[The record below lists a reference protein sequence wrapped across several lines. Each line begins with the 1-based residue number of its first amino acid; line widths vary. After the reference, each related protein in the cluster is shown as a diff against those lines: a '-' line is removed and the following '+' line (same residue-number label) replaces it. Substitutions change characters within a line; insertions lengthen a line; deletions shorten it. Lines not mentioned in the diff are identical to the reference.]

1 MNFGLEIKIEKIYIE
16 KLNSEKNVIMIIFNF
31 KDNNSNKEWKV
42 EKTYDVLIN
51 FLSTILYFFNLEK
64 IPLIENFNENNFNI
78 YLINLEKYLNNIF
91 NLPEIYNFEQIRMF
105 FDFNLNINN
114 DNKNT
119 FINLFNINIKNKN
132 KEIIIKK
139 IKLFENKLF
148 IHYDFIEKNNN
159 FFNFF
164 SSSSSKSIFEI
175 LEINKNN
182 NYNEYNYNSI
192 YSNEFDNKILKFF
205 IQNKNY
211 VIISFENGKII
222 ILKENKI
229 FYNCNY
235 NKNIKKIFFNEIKGY
250 LYILSYNSKNI
261 DIIEIN
267 YNKLIEKIFLSK
279 NSIEKIIFNENNNL
293 IFLLSNNFLYCYN
306 LEKKLFINSI
316 FLEFQIKSFFIK
328 NNYNE
333 NTIIFYNSNNEIYF
347 YNFINEK
354 FIFKRKI
361 NCNNNINIKFNKI
374 LFIEKNLFVIYK
386 NFLKIFNHNF
396 EENEFCFNFNLE
408 NDSKIFYN
416 NYENNNYFG
425 IYDKKIIKIY
435 KFNNYFYSE
444 ENRINKEINNYYF
457 YDEIF
462 NLNDINNK
470 TNNNL
475 KGNILKIKKFFSNQ
489 NFETKENNNNN
500 NIIKENNIEDK
511 KLNIEEQNSESTKN
525 ENYDSENE
533 NSLDGWED
541 EIPIIIN
548 RVNNININLEYN
560 INNINLNNDINEQ
573 QNNLRNSY
581 NSYSY
586 QSNNNDNNNIFS
598 NIKNIFNFSTRQN
611 SFSY

>member
-182 NYNEYNYNSI
+182 NYNEYNYNTI

-316 FLEFQIKSFFIK
+316 FLEFEIKSFFIK

-333 NTIIFYNSNNEIYF
+333 NTIIFYNNNNEIYF

-361 NCNNNINIKFNKI
+361 NCNNNI
-374 LFIEKNLFVIYK
+374 
-386 NFLKIFNHNF
+386 
-396 EENEFCFNFNLE
+396 FNFNLE

-416 NYENNNYFG
+416 NYENNNFFG
-425 IYDKKIIKIY
+425 IYDKKTIKIY

-489 NFETKENNNNN
+489 NIETKENNNNIN
-500 NIIKENNIEDK
+500 KEKNIENK
-511 KLNIEEQNSESTKN
+511 KLNIEEQNSESTKY
-525 ENYDSENE
+525 ENNDSENE
-533 NSLDGWED
+533 NSLDGWEE

-548 RVNNININLEYN
+548 RVNNINLEYN

-573 QNNLRNSY
+573 QNDLRNSY

-586 QSNNNDNNNIFS
+586 QSNNNDNNNIFF
-598 NIKNIFNFSTRQN
+598 NI
-611 SFSY
+611 

>member
-182 NYNEYNYNSI
+182 NYNEYNYNKI

-316 FLEFQIKSFFIK
+316 FLEFQIKSFFII

-333 NTIIFYNSNNEIYF
+333 NTIIFYNNNNEIYF

-361 NCNNNINIKFNKI
+361 NYNNININFNKI
-374 LFIEKNLFVIYK
+374 FFIEKNLFVIYK
-386 NFLKIFNHNF
+386 NFLKILNHNF
-396 EENEFCFNFNLE
+396 EENEFCLNFNLE
-408 NDSKIFYN
+408 KDSKIFYN
-416 NYENNNYFG
+416 NNYENIFG

-435 KFNNYFYSE
+435 KFTNYFYSE
-444 ENRINKEINNYYF
+444 ENRIKKEINNYYF

-489 NFETKENNNNN
+489 N
-500 NIIKENNIEDK
+500 IKENDNNLNQEKNIEK
-511 KLNIEEQNSESTKN
+511 INNEEQNSESTKLN

-533 NSLDGWED
+533 NSLDGWEE
-541 EIPIIIN
+541 EIPKIIN
-548 RVNNININLEYN
+548 RINNISKINVDFNVNNINF
-560 INNINLNNDINEQ
+560 NNDINEPE
-573 QNNLRNSY
+573 NNSRNSF

-586 QSNNNDNNNIFS
+586 RSNDIFS
-598 NIKNIFNFSTRQN
+598 NIKNIFNFSREN

>member
-51 FLSTILYFFNLEK
+51 FLSTILYFFKLEK
-64 IPLIENFNENNFNI
+64 MPLIENMNENNFNI
-78 YLINLEKYLNNIF
+78 FLIDLEKYLNNIF

-105 FDFNLNINN
+105 FEFNLNINN
-114 DNKNT
+114 NSKNT
-119 FINLFNINIKNKN
+119 FINLFNINNKNKN
-132 KEIIIKK
+132 KEINIKK
-139 IKLFENKLF
+139 IKIFENKLF
-148 IHYDFIEKNNN
+148 IHYDFDNENNNN
-159 FFNFF
+159 FFNIF
-164 SSSSSKSIFEI
+164 SSTSSKSIFEI
-175 LEINKNN
+175 LEINKII
-182 NYNEYNYNSI
+182 NYNEFNYNKI
-192 YSNEFDNKILKFF
+192 YSNEFDNKIQKFF

-211 VIISFENGKII
+211 VIICFENGKII

-229 FYNCNY
+229 FYYCNY

-279 NSIEKIIFNENNNL
+279 NSIEKIIFNENNL

-316 FLEFQIKSFFIK
+316 FLEFQIKNFFIV

-333 NTIIFYNSNNEIYF
+333 NTIVFYNNNNEIYF

-361 NCNNNINIKFNKI
+361 NYNNININFNKI
-374 LFIEKNLFVIYK
+374 FFIEKNLFVIYK
-386 NFLKIFNHNF
+386 NFLKILNHNF
-396 EENEFCFNFNLE
+396 EENEFCLNFNLE
-408 NDSKIFYN
+408 KDSKIFYN
-416 NYENNNYFG
+416 NNYENIFG

-435 KFNNYFYSE
+435 KFTNYFYSE

-489 NFETKENNNNN
+489 N
-500 NIIKENNIEDK
+500 IKENDNNLNQEKNIEK
-511 KLNIEEQNSESTKN
+511 INNEEQNSESTKLN

-533 NSLDGWED
+533 NSLDGWEE
-541 EIPIIIN
+541 EIPKIIN
-548 RVNNININLEYN
+548 RINNISKINVDFNVNNINF
-560 INNINLNNDINEQ
+560 NNDINEPE
-573 QNNLRNSY
+573 NNSRNSF

-586 QSNNNDNNNIFS
+586 RSNDIFS
-598 NIKNIFNFSTRQN
+598 NIKNIFNFSREN